1 MEENKQ
7 LTCLFN
13 LGFCHFM
20 CMPSLIF
27 NENLDV
33 AVSKIEKQL
42 YHRTVYNFP
51 MIGCVCKCVMFC
63 PFSDALSS

>member
-13 LGFCHFM
+13 SGFCHFM

-42 YHRTVYNFP
+42 
-51 MIGCVCKCVMFC
+51 
-63 PFSDALSS
+63 SSQDCLQSHPSTEHFTENTKYQ

>member
-7 LTCLFN
+7 LTCLSN
-13 LGFCHFM
+13 SGFCHFM

-27 NENLDV
+27 IANLDV

-42 YHRTVYNFP
+42 
-51 MIGCVCKCVMFC
+51 
-63 PFSDALSS
+63 SSHDCLQFFRFLGVFVNV